1 MPGNL
6 KEVTWSNLDR
16 SFLLETV
23 TEFQANIPH
32 TKRDDFSP
40 QSCPALLDLTWI
52 HSGSDWVLS
61 LKVLG
66 SKSVQPQPLST
77 SVRATLLLLDRQ
89 SNVMARKKKRQK
101 NHTCCGNIVSLRC
114 KKNNHKKM
122 LYPYWKTYSG
132 YHGNNNEICRLSEL
146 HSAVQQMS
154 TTGLIIYSSL
164 NSDFLWG
171 TDFNLLKNKISHT
184 KMNISYEISS
194 LQCLHILHI
203 LIFITSLFIISDFR
217 GKSAE
222 MSKDLVELRSP
233 GFFLSDMEW

>member
-1 MPGNL
+1 MWWQG
-6 KEVTWSNLDR
+6 
-16 SFLLETV
+16 
-23 TEFQANIPH
+23 
-32 TKRDDFSP
+32 
-40 QSCPALLDLTWI
+40 
-52 HSGSDWVLS
+52 
-61 LKVLG
+61 
-66 SKSVQPQPLST
+66 
-77 SVRATLLLLDRQ
+77 
-89 SNVMARKKKRQK
+89 KKKRQK

-184 KMNISYEISS
+184 KMNILYEISS